1 MGDQLKHLR
10 DQGKTET
17 EAWNMCQRILAS
29 VDTIEDFW
37 SVFNHIER
45 PSRINLGCDY
55 CLFKASDTDISLKS
69 IDFLI
74 VILQKGIEPDWA
86 DFQNKYG
93 GRWVIEWKD
102 QDLRF
107 KDDIDSYWMEIL
119 FILIGEHGA
128 PYNNI
133 VNGAV
138 INVRKNKFRIG
149 VWLKVGRFFFIL
161 LVC

>member
-1 MGDQLKHLR
+1 M
-10 DQGKTET
+10 
-17 EAWNMCQRILAS
+17 
-29 VDTIEDFW
+29 
-37 SVFNHIER
+37 
-45 PSRINLGCDY
+45 
-55 CLFKASDTDISLKS
+55 
-69 IDFLI
+69 
-74 VILQKGIEPDWA
+74 LQKGIEPDWA

-102 QDLRF
+102 QDLRY

-119 FILIGEHGA
+119 FILIGEHGD

-149 VWLKVGRFFFIL
+149 VWLKVGQFSFLSSFCNDWS
-161 LVC
+161 LVTTL

>member
-1 MGDQLKHLR
+1 MGDHLKQFR
-10 DQGKTET
+10 DQGRTET
-17 EAWNMCQRILAS
+17 EAWNMCQRNLIT

-55 CLFKASDTDISLKS
+55 CFFKASDTVDLFVSL
-69 IDFLI
+69 IHLLY
-74 VILQKGIEPDWA
+74 LQKGIEPDWA

-119 FILIGEHGA
+119 FILIGEHGH
-128 PYNNI
+128 PYNAI

-149 VWLKVGRFFFIL
+149 VWLKVGRFFSF
-161 LVC
+161 LVAC

>member
-1 MGDQLKHLR
+1 MSSTTLRGQVGSTLAATTASLRQVTQL
-10 DQGKTET
+10 T
-17 EAWNMCQRILAS
+17 
-29 VDTIEDFW
+29 
-37 SVFNHIER
+37 
-45 PSRINLGCDY
+45 
-55 CLFKASDTDISLKS
+55 CLFL
-69 IDFLI
+69 LI
-74 VILQKGIEPDWA
+74 HLLNLQKGIEPDWA

-119 FILIGEHGA
+119 FILIGEHGH
-128 PYNNI
+128 PYNAI

-149 VWLKVGRFFFIL
+149 VWLKVGRFFSF
-161 LVC
+161 LVAC

>member
-1 MGDQLKHLR
+1 M
-10 DQGKTET
+10 
-17 EAWNMCQRILAS
+17 
-29 VDTIEDFW
+29 
-37 SVFNHIER
+37 
-45 PSRINLGCDY
+45 
-55 CLFKASDTDISLKS
+55 
-69 IDFLI
+69 
-74 VILQKGIEPDWA
+74 LQKGIEPDWA

-102 QDLRF
+102 QDLRY

-119 FILIGEHGA
+119 FILIGEHGD

-149 VWLKVGRFFFIL
+149 VWLKVGRFSFYPLSFCNDFENL
-161 LVC
+161 LSVREVRKRMP